1 MQYDAFLGEAQHRL
15 DVATEGEAVRGTR
28 VVLNTLG
35 ERLGEGE
42 AADLAAPL
50 PMEID
55 RFLTEPAGGQQFSYQ
70 EFLERIADRADIEES
85 EAQYDAQAIVALVG
99 ECVQGEEMAQVRAQ
113 LPADYEP
120 LFEFTQQEATPW

>member
-120 LFEFTQQEATPW
+120 LFEFTKQEATPW